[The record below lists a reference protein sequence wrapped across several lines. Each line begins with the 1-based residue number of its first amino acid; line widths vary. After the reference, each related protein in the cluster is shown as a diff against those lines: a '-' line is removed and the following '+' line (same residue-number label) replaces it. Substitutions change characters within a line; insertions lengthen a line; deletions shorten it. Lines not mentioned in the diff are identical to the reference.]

1 MSSNGEQSMV
11 DFTFHQPPKERE
23 PMAGS
28 RLQPEDFQSAAVTF
42 ACKTQHDGHRS
53 ILFPHNIFSCY
64 LLWIACVSGAAR
76 ITITKCNSNHFAKI
90 FSVEFVRRSALVRK
104 MPGRD
109 RNIKSN

>member
-28 RLQPEDFQSAAVTF
+28 RRRLQPEDFQSAAVTF

-64 LLWIACVSGAAR
+64 LFWIACVSGAAR
-76 ITITKCNSNHFAKI
+76 ITITTSAMVIVLRKSSRWN
-90 FSVEFVRRSALVRK
+90 FVRLGLGQKNARAGSEY
-104 MPGRD
+104 
-109 RNIKSN
+109 